1 MALKLKSVLTVAAPG
16 VTLLE
21 LCIAMMVMSILS
33 VGVAAIV
40 RAGIE
45 SQMNDRMYNTMQIVA
60 TNFITDLRFDLSR
73 ANGASITN
81 SGLDLNIVDENGQPI
96 RYQVFSDATGA
107 ATGVNSIRRIGADGI
122 TKVYNKIG
130 QTTEYRPALRITC
143 DPVNVP
149 GNASSTCFQGLLM
162 QESPAGSG
170 TFVMLTNSTS
180 PTQVQV
186 NEISVYSPDYI
197 QGTTDRSYLQ
207 WFGTP
212 RYRLRSTSFDVLSNL
227 QFN

>member
-1 MALKLKSVLTVAAPG
+1 MALKLKPILTSSIPG

-21 LCIAMMVMSILS
+21 LCIAMMVMSVLS
-33 VGVAAIV
+33 VGVASII

-60 TNFITDLRFDLSR
+60 TNFVTDLRFDLSR
-73 ANGASITN
+73 AYGASITN
-81 SGLDLNIVDENGQPI
+81 SGLDLNIVDENGATI
-96 RYQVFSDATGA
+96 RYQVFADPTATG
-107 ATGVNSIRRIGADGI
+107 TGNSIRRIGADGT

-130 QTTEYRPALRITC
+130 QTTEYRPALRFTC
-143 DPVNVP
+143 DPVNTP
-149 GNASSTCFQGLLM
+149 GNASSACFQGLLM

-170 TFVMLTNSTS
+170 TFLMVANTTS
-180 PTQVQV
+180 PTQIQV
-186 NEISVYSPDYI
+186 SEVSVYSPDYI
-197 QGTTDRSYLQ
+197 FGSTDRSYLQ

-212 RYRLRSTSFDVLSNL
+212 QYRLRSSSFDVLSNL